1 MIPFQSFS
9 LRGVEEAGGWGGGG
23 EREKY
28 ENNGG
33 ACPAWIQNSILLRL
47 QKCKITTVRVLRRTN
62 MAEMLRCL
70 KLVRFRDENIFDPH
84 PSNDILELSRCLLN

>member
-9 LRGVEEAGGWGGGG
+9 LRGVEEAGGGGG

-62 MAEMLRCL
+62 MAENVALF
-70 KLVRFRDENIFDPH
+70 KIGTF
-84 PSNDILELSRCLLN
+84 